1 MLKREGLNSRAEE
14 LRRSLKTE
22 GTNED
27 VFKSNVMAA
36 YTQFK
41 AVLMTPEV
49 TDAEINA
56 AKSPVNTAIS
66 EFNDEMRM
74 QRIEEL
80 CKLPYTDALRE
91 HLGNQN
97 VSGLALKNDKD
108 HGWVIVPADDV
119 KVEFYDLLEDLCP
132 VEINGI
138 IDACCIF
145 ADNLVK
151 WHFKD
156 SEKMLV
162 DRKELSEGYKSLR
175 KRMGWEIDD
184 ISKVG
189 KGYMTDQLNAL
200 VKLIFRGIDVKMVKT
215 DVAFIETGAI
225 NVGKDRGNEAGSF
238 IFRKE
243 STVVNL
249 IFRAVYT
256 RYNKLVYSSKTELRT
271 EKDALSLASNPA
283 MAEAPAAKEKPVVVT
298 ETTVE
303 IAPIPAKKTI
313 KAPGAKKSA

>member
-14 LRRSLKTE
+14 LRRSLKIE
-22 GTNED
+22 GTNVD
-27 VFKSNVMAA
+27 VFKSNVTAA
-36 YTQFK
+36 YTKFK

-49 TDAEINA
+49 TDAEVNA

-66 EFNDEMRM
+66 ELNDEMRM

-91 HLGNQN
+91 HMSNQN
-97 VSGLALKNDKD
+97 VSGLALKNDREC
-108 HGWVIVPADDV
+108 GWTVVPADDV

-132 VEINGI
+132 TEINGI

-189 KGYMTDQLNAL
+189 KGYMADQLNAL

-225 NVGKDRGNEAGSF
+225 NVGKDRGNEAGYF

-256 RYNKLVYSSKTELRT
+256 RYNKLVYSSKSELRT
-271 EKDALSLASNPA
+271 EKDALTLAGNKA
-283 MAEAPAAKEKPVVVT
+283 MAEPPAVKEKPAKVT
-298 ETTVE
+298 ETAVE

-313 KAPGAKKSA
+313 KAPSAKKSA